1 MILLNLRVKNS
12 GSRKPLE
19 GYFMKERI
27 VKIKSVQPIGSSTFV
42 EFENKNKLDK
52 EWSAGVKSSAFNGA
66 QVGDRWLI
74 EEDGLKII
82 SARCIYPAFQ
92 QSAHLTSGGQA

>member
-1 MILLNLRVKNS
+1 MSKRV
-12 GSRKPLE
+12 
-19 GYFMKERI
+19 
-27 VKIKSVQPIGSSTFV
+27 VKIKSVQPIDSSTFV
-42 EFENKNKLDK
+42 EFENKNKFDN

-74 EEDGLKII
+74 EEDGLKIT

-92 QSAHLTSGGQA
+92 PTLHQTRAGDGEKTDELQPR